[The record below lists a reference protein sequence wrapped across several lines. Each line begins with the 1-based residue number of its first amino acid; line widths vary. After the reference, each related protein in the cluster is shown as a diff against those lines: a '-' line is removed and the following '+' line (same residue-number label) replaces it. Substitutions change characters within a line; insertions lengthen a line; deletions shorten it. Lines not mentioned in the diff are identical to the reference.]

1 MRVAALLKTAPL
13 LVAAAVS
20 FAPEP
25 VLASDQSCTLFYV
38 IQPGDSLNKI
48 AQFSYG
54 KWDYQLIFSRNV
66 EVLKDPRN
74 LPVGQMLMIPCANGI
89 EPTFDMVI
97 ASQAAAAAE
106 VAETE
111 VTAAELE
118 DGPEVEPEAQ
128 PEAVKADPAPQ
139 EPSPETV
146 VATAAPATLTS
157 PVDKL
162 KLLTASGLPPFS
174 DKSLRGGGMATEL
187 ANRSLEKL
195 GIKEASRIVFIDDR
209 ASHLQDLLIDGSF
222 DLGYPWYRPACEE
235 PDLLEALSPDDAW
248 LCKNFTFSEPFYEF
262 VYGFFV
268 PKGEYSLSRTTF
280 LDFSDARI
288 CRPAGSSVLDLAVN
302 GLTEDD
308 ATFVRPETLA
318 ECFDLLQAGEVD
330 AVSGEAFEAENLL
343 AERGLF
349 DVIEELPNLGLLQT
363 VHAVAPVGKPGADD
377 AIAAMNQGLIEL
389 KVSGEWFRIVGRHLA
404 KN

>member
-1 MRVAALLKTAPL
+1 MRVASLLKAAPL
-13 LVAAAVS
+13 VFAAAFS
-20 FAPEP
+20 FSPK
-25 VLASDQSCTLFYV
+25 LAQASEASCTLFYV
-38 IQPGDSLNKI
+38 IQPGDTLNKI

-66 EVLKDPRN
+66 EVLKDPSR
-74 LPVGQMLMIPCANGI
+74 LPPGQMLMIPCANGI
-89 EPTFDMVI
+89 APTFDLVI
-97 ASQAAAAAE
+97 AGQAAGASTDVALEQAATEVAARQPEQAE
-106 VAETE
+106 V
-111 VTAAELE
+111 VS
-118 DGPEVEPEAQ
+118 EPETQ
-128 PEAVKADPAPQ
+128 SEPQ
-139 EPSPETV
+139 EPSPESV
-146 VATAAPATLTS
+146 VATAAPATLNS
-157 PVDKL
+157 PVDRL

-209 ASHLQDLLIDGSF
+209 ESHLQDLLIDGSF
-222 DLGYPWYRPACEE
+222 DLGFPWYRPACEE
-235 PDLLEALSPDDAW
+235 IGLLEELAPDDAW

-280 LDFSDARI
+280 QDFGDARI
-288 CRPAGSSVLDLAVN
+288 CRPAGSSILDLAVN
-302 GLTEDD
+302 GVTEED
-308 ATFVRPETLA
+308 ATFVRPDTLG
-318 ECFDLLQAGEVD
+318 ECFDLLGEGEVD

-349 DVIEELPNLGLLQT
+349 DAIEELPNLGLLQT
-363 VHAVAPVGKPGADD
+363 VHAVAPAGKPGADD

-389 KVSGEWFRIVGRHLA
+389 KISGEWFRIVGRHLA

>member
-1 MRVAALLKTAPL
+1 MRVASLLKAAPL
-13 LVAAAVS
+13 VIAAAVF

-25 VLASDQSCTLFYV
+25 VEASDASCTLFYV
-38 IQPGDSLNKI
+38 IQPGDNLNKI

-54 KWDYQLIFSRNV
+54 RLDYQLIFSRNV

-89 EPTFDMVI
+89 EPTFDMVV

-106 VAETE
+106 EAATE
-111 VTAAELE
+111 VAA
-118 DGPEVEPEAQ
+118 VAPEAQ
-128 PEAVKADPAPQ
+128 PEAQPETATTAPNPQ
-139 EPSPETV
+139 EPSPDSV
-146 VATAAPATLTS
+146 VATAAPPILVS

-195 GIKEASRIVFIDDR
+195 GIKDASRIVFIDDR

-248 LCKNFTFSEPFYEF
+248 LCRNFTFSEPFYEF

-308 ATFVRPETLA
+308 AIFVRPETLA
-318 ECFDLLQAGEVD
+318 DCFDLLQAGEVD

-349 DVIEELPNLGLLQT
+349 DDIEELPNLGLLQT

-377 AIAAMNQGLIEL
+377 AIAAMNLGLIEL

>member
-1 MRVAALLKTAPL
+1 MRIASLLKAAPL
-13 LVAAAVS
+13 AIAAAAS

-25 VLASDQSCTLFYV
+25 VEASDASCTLFYV

-74 LPVGQMLMIPCANGI
+74 LPVGEMLMIPCANGI
-89 EPTFDMVI
+89 EPTFDMVV
-97 ASQAAAAAE
+97 AQQAAEAAKEAVTEVAAA
-106 VAETE
+106 
-111 VTAAELE
+111 
-118 DGPEVEPEAQ
+118 EPEAQ
-128 PEAVKADPAPQ
+128 PESQPETATTAAEPE
-139 EPSPETV
+139 EPSPDSV
-146 VATAAPATLTS
+146 VATAAPTTLVS

-195 GIKEASRIVFIDDR
+195 GIKDASRIVFIDDR

-248 LCKNFTFSEPFYEF
+248 LCRNFTFSEPFYEF

-288 CRPAGSSVLDLAVN
+288 CRPEGSSVLDLAVN
-302 GLTEDD
+302 GLTDDD

-349 DVIEELPNLGLLQT
+349 DDIEELPNLGLLQT

-377 AIAAMNQGLIEL
+377 AIAAMNLGLIEL

>member
-1 MRVAALLKTAPL
+1 MRVASLLKTAPL
-13 LVAAAVS
+13 VIAAAFS

-25 VLASDQSCTLFYV
+25 AKASDASCTLFYV

-48 AQFSYG
+48 ARFSYG

-97 ASQAAAAAE
+97 ASQAAAAEAEAAEAE
-106 VAETE
+106 VAAVEEEAPQETAE
-111 VTAAELE
+111 TA
-118 DGPEVEPEAQ
+118 
-128 PEAVKADPAPQ
+128 PAPQ
-139 EPSPETV
+139 EPAPESV
-146 VATAAPATLTS
+146 VATAAPAILTS

-288 CRPAGSSVLDLAVN
+288 CRPDGSSILDLAVN

-308 ATFVRPETLA
+308 ATFVRPETLG

-343 AERGLF
+343 AERSLF
-349 DVIEELPNLGLLQT
+349 EDIEELPNLGLLQT
-363 VHAVAPVGKPGADD
+363 VHAVAPVGKPGADN
-377 AIAAMNQGLIEL
+377 AIAAMNLGLIEL

>member
-1 MRVAALLKTAPL
+1 MRVASLLKAAPL
-13 LVAAAVS
+13 VFAAAVS
-20 FAPEP
+20 AAPEP
-25 VLASDQSCTLFYV
+25 AQAQDTTCTLFYV

-48 AQFSYG
+48 ARFSYG

-66 EVLKDPRN
+66 EVLKNPAN

-89 EPTFDMVI
+89 EPTFDLVV
-97 ASQAAAAAE
+97 AGQAAEAA
-106 VAETE
+106 T
-111 VTAAELE
+111 TAAQQQTET
-118 DGPEVEPEAQ
+118 DVAAVEPDAK
-128 PEAVKADPAPQ
+128 PETPAKPE
-139 EPSPETV
+139 EPSPEAV
-146 VATAAPATLTS
+146 VATAAPATLKS

-187 ANRSLEKL
+187 ANLSLEKL
-195 GIKEASRIVFIDDR
+195 GIKDVSRIVFIDDR
-209 ASHLQDLLIDGSF
+209 DSHLQDLLIDGSF
-222 DLGYPWYRPACEE
+222 DLGFPWYRPACEE
-235 PDLLEALSPDDAW
+235 IGLLEKLAPDDAW
-248 LCKNFTFSEPFYEF
+248 LCRNFSFSEPFYEF

-288 CRPAGSSVLDLAVN
+288 CRPAGSSILDLAVN
-302 GLTEDD
+302 GITEED
-308 ATFVRPETLA
+308 ATFVRPDTLD

-349 DVIEELPNLGLLQT
+349 DTIEELPNLGLLQT
-363 VHAVAPVGKPGADD
+363 VHAIAPVGKPGADD
-377 AIAAMNQGLIEL
+377 AISAMNLGLIEL

>member
-1 MRVAALLKTAPL
+1 MRVASLLKATPFI
-13 LVAAAVS
+13 VAAALS
-20 FAPEP
+20 FAPKP
-25 VLASDQSCTLFYV
+25 VLAKTASCTLFYV
-38 IQPGDSLNKI
+38 IQPGDTLNKI
-48 AQFSYG
+48 AQFTYG

-66 EVLKDPRN
+66 DVLKDPTN
-74 LPVGQMLMIPCANGI
+74 LPVGEMLKIPCANGI
-89 EPTFDMVI
+89 EPTFDLVI
-97 ASQAAAAAE
+97 ANQTAAATTAE
-106 VAETE
+106 ADGQTETD
-111 VTAAELE
+111 TATVEP
-118 DGPEVEPEAQ
+118 DPEPEAA
-128 PEAVKADPAPQ
+128 PKSEEPAPT
-139 EPSPETV
+139 SV
-146 VATAAPATLTS
+146 VATAAPAALNS

-187 ANRSLEKL
+187 ANLSLDKL

-222 DLGYPWYRPACEE
+222 DLGFPWYRPACEE
-235 PDLLEALSPDDAW
+235 IDLLEALSPDDAW

-262 VYGFFV
+262 VFGFFV

-288 CRPAGSSVLDLAVN
+288 CRPAGSSILDLAVN
-302 GLTEDD
+302 GLTEED
-308 ATFVRPETLA
+308 ATFVRPETLG
-318 ECFDLLQAGEVD
+318 ECFTLLQAGDVD

-343 AERGLF
+343 PERGLF
-349 DVIEELPNLGLLQT
+349 DTVEELPNLGLLQT

-377 AIAAMNQGLIEL
+377 AIAALNLGLIEL
-389 KVSGEWFRIVGRHLA
+389 KVSGEWFRVVGRHLA

>member
-1 MRVAALLKTAPL
+1 MRVASLLKAAPL
-13 LVAAAVS
+13 LVAAAAS
-20 FAPEP
+20 FAPKP
-25 VLASDQSCTLFYV
+25 AMAADTSCTLFYV

-48 AQFSYG
+48 ARFSYG

-89 EPTFDMVI
+89 APTFDMVV
-97 ASQAAAAAE
+97 ASQAATAAE
-106 VAETE
+106 KPEEAETE
-111 VTAAELE
+111 VAAVELE
-118 DGPEVEPEAQ
+118 VPQEA
-128 PEAVKADPAPQ
+128 PKADPAPQ
-139 EPSPETV
+139 EPSPDSV
-146 VATAAPATLTS
+146 VATAAPAALVS
-157 PVDKL
+157 PVEKL

-235 PDLLEALSPDDAW
+235 LDLLEALSPDDAW

-349 DVIEELPNLGLLQT
+349 DAVEELPNLGLLQT
-363 VHAVAPVGKPGADD
+363 VHAVAPVGKPGADN